1 MLFVHAKNMQQRVVV
16 GGGGGDCG
24 WGGRCSVAS
33 NLVDQAKQSHQ
44 IRVAKFCS
52 QSLRQLSWASPS
64 LSP

>member
-1 MLFVHAKNMQQRVVV
+1 MLFVHAKNMQQHVVVV

-44 IRVAKFCS
+44 IRVTEFCS
-52 QSLRQLSWASPS
+52 QSL
-64 LSP
+64 